1 MSGLC
6 GCIHWTNR
14 PGHAQAAAQMA
25 DAAAY
30 RGPDGIEAW
39 SGARASLTHLALNV
53 TAADECESQP
63 LVEGAPSASLVG
75 QFPTVLTSP
84 G

>member
-39 SGARASLTHLALNV
+39 SRHSTPRQRGELTR
-53 TAADECESQP
+53 S
-63 LVEGAPSASLVG
+63 
-75 QFPTVLTSP
+75 
-84 G
+84 